1 MLRRMRARLG
11 QALWSALHPRMRH
24 ALATAHMGTQGTRA
38 RSHAHGKR
46 HGRLTVHVLV
56 TMLAVLAVSFAARYP
71 NSSSASSSIT
81 VPGFAL
87 SGVTGTT
94 QSRALAYFRP
104 GASNHTQES
113 VAILTARADTSSVR
127 AAGGVS
133 PTSAFSSGVAAA
145 AAVSGEQGAG
155 LKPLADIVD
164 PRIPFVSY
172 ETQAG
177 DSVSLV
183 ASKYGIS
190 LGTLLDNNPTVGDR
204 DLIQKGQILV
214 VPRKD
219 GILYK
224 VGYGETVDSIVKQF
238 DNITTDTVIDY
249 KPNAIENPKQLEQ
262 GKYLL
267 LVGATKKP
275 PPPPPPVKP
284 TAPSGGSSSGSGSPR
299 PTAGGRFAAFPLA
312 GWHGV
317 SDEFGTSR
325 GGGRIHEGID
335 LDLYGR
341 HHSSVFSVCNGT
353 VIKTEYLTYSYGY
366 HVVVDCGDGWTTL
379 YAHFDSIAV
388 SPGQRVSAGATL
400 GVSGL
405 TGYTTGEH
413 LHFEIRLNGA
423 PVNPADY
430 IAF

>member
-1 MLRRMRARLG
+1 
-11 QALWSALHPRMRH
+11 
-24 ALATAHMGTQGTRA
+24 
-38 RSHAHGKR
+38 
-46 HGRLTVHVLV
+46 
-56 TMLAVLAVSFAARYP
+56 MLAALSVSFAAQYP
-71 NSSSASSSIT
+71 NSSRATSSVT
-81 VPGFAL
+81 VPSFAL
-87 SGVTGTT
+87 SGLTGSV
-94 QSRALAYFRP
+94 QPRGYAYFRP
-104 GASNHTQES
+104 GASNLTQSS
-113 VAILTARADTSSVR
+113 VAILTARSDSSSVR

-133 PTSAFSSGVAAA
+133 PTSAFSSGVASA

-183 ASKYGIS
+183 AQKYGIS
-190 LGTLLDNNPTVGDR
+190 LGTLLDNNATVGNK

-224 VGYGETVDSIVKQF
+224 VGYGDTLDSIVKQF
-238 DNITTDTVIDY
+238 DNISTSTVLDY

-267 LVGATKKP
+267 LPGATKKP
-275 PPPPPPVKP
+275 PPPPPPTRP
-284 TAPSGGSSSGSGSPR
+284 ASGGGSISGSGAPR
-299 PTAGGRFAAFPLA
+299 ATAGGRFSAFPLA
-312 GWHGV
+312 GWLGV

-335 LDLYGR
+335 LDLHGR

-379 YAHFDSIAV
+379 YAHFDQINV
-388 SPGQRVSAGATL
+388 SPGQKVAAGAPL

-405 TGYTTGEH
+405 TGFTTGEH

-430 IAF
+430 IGF

>member
-1 MLRRMRARLG
+1 M
-11 QALWSALHPRMRH
+11 
-24 ALATAHMGTQGTRA
+24 
-38 RSHAHGKR
+38 
-46 HGRLTVHVLV
+46 
-56 TMLAVLAVSFAARYP
+56 MLAVAAVTFAARYP
-71 NSSSASSSIT
+71 NSSNATSSVD
-81 VPGFAL
+81 VPSFAL
-87 SGVTGTT
+87 SGLAGSA
-94 QSRALAYFRP
+94 QPRSHAYFRP
-104 GASNHTQES
+104 GASNATQQS

-155 LKPLADIVD
+155 IKPLADIID
-164 PRIPFVSY
+164 PKIPFVSY

-183 ASKYGIS
+183 AQKYGIS
-190 LGTLLDNNPTVGDR
+190 LGALLDNNPTVGNK

-224 VGYGETVDSIVKQF
+224 VGYGDTVDSIVGQF
-238 DNITTDTVIDY
+238 DNITSDAVIDY
-249 KPNAIENPKQLEQ
+249 KPNAIDNPKQLEQ

-284 TAPSGGSSSGSGSPR
+284 APVSGGGGSGTSGTPR
-299 PTAGGRFAAFPLA
+299 PASGGRFSTFPLA
-312 GWHGV
+312 TWRGI
-317 SDEFGTSR
+317 SDPFGSDR

-335 LDLYGR
+335 LDLWGLQ
-341 HHSSVFSVCNGT
+341 HSPIFSVCNGR

-366 HVVVDCGDGWTTL
+366 HVIVDCGDGWTTL
-379 YAHFDSIAV
+379 YAHMSQINV
-388 SPGQRVSAGATL
+388 SPGQAVSAGTTL
-400 GVSGL
+400 GISGV
-405 TGYTTGEH
+405 TGFTTGEH
-413 LHFEIRLNGA
+413 LHFEIRKNGA

-430 IAF
+430 MGF

>member
-1 MLRRMRARLG
+1 M
-11 QALWSALHPRMRH
+11 
-24 ALATAHMGTQGTRA
+24 ATHSLRA

-46 HGRLTVHVLV
+46 RGRMTVHIVV
-56 TMLAVLAVSFAARYP
+56 VMLAVVAVSFAARYP
-71 NSSSASSSIT
+71 SPSSATSSVQ

-87 SGVTGTT
+87 SGLTGST
-94 QSRALAYFRP
+94 QPRAHAYFRP
-104 GASNHTQES
+104 GASHQTQQS
-113 VAILTARADTSSVR
+113 VAILSARSDTSSVR

-183 ASKYGIS
+183 AQKYGIS
-190 LGTLLDNNPTVGDR
+190 LGTLLDNNPTVGNK

-224 VGYGETVDSIVKQF
+224 VGYGDTIDSIVNQF
-238 DNITTDTVIDY
+238 DNISTSAVMDY

-275 PPPPPPVKP
+275 PPPPPPTRP
-284 TAPSGGSSSGSGSPR
+284 ASSGSSINGSGAPR
-299 PTAGGRFAAFPLA
+299 ATAGGRFSAFPLA
-312 GWHGV
+312 GWLGV
-317 SDEFGTSR
+317 SDPFGSDR
-325 GGGRIHEGID
+325 GSGRIHEGID
-335 LDLYGR
+335 LDLFGR
-341 HHSSVFSVCNGT
+341 HHSTVFSACNGT
-353 VIKTEYLTYSYGY
+353 VAKTEYLTYSYGY
-366 HVVVDCGDGWTTL
+366 HVIVDCGDRWTTL
-379 YAHFDSIAV
+379 YAHLDQINV
-388 SPGQRVSAGATL
+388 SPGQLVAAGAPL
-400 GVSGL
+400 GVSGV
-405 TGYTTGEH
+405 TGFTTGEH

-430 IAF
+430 IGF